1 MIGKKYAFNK
11 LIKLF
16 MLAMQQVT
24 ERVTDKIRNSELDF
38 IEKIGKESIYKELT
52 YNSEN
57 YNQFLVD
64 ALNAVYSTIIVCMS
78 FFYVWF
84 ISKEAFLIGG
94 VIFVLAGCYVKVTTK
109 ELNGILD
116 EKITD
121 QTYHLK
127 IFNQLLMGFKEL
139 KLNSIMSKSHYN
151 HLQESI
157 EKMNKTNLRA
167 NYYNIEHFYCSFN
180 IVYFTFLGIIVFI
193 LPKISTANTEIILKV
208 LILCIF
214 SSGSVSNVFVY
225 LPLFSELN
233 QIVKRM
239 YMLET
244 SLDAEKNISASHSLI
259 ALDQFIHFNQ
269 IHIENLAYHYHDKN
283 GSVLF
288 TLGPVSFTINKGEI
302 IFVTGGNGSG
312 KSTLVK
318 LIGGLYFPASG
329 NIAIDGIP
337 LTESDYKAYRTLFS
351 IITSDF
357 YLFKRLYGLDSIDE
371 NLIFK
376 YLKTMKLDAKTGI
389 ANKEFTNIQLSTGQ
403 RKRLAM
409 IVSLLHDRQV
419 FILDEWAADQDVSF
433 RKYYYETL
441 LTELKRKGKTL
452 IVVSHDDRFYHLAD
466 KVIKLEYG
474 DSLETQCSASLH
486 KTI

>member
-1 MIGKKYAFNK
+1 M
-11 LIKLF
+11 
-16 MLAMQQVT
+16 
-24 ERVTDKIRNSELDF
+24 
-38 IEKIGKESIYKELT
+38 
-52 YNSEN
+52 
-57 YNQFLVD
+57 
-64 ALNAVYSTIIVCMS
+64 
-78 FFYVWF
+78 
-84 ISKEAFLIGG
+84 
-94 VIFVLAGCYVKVTTK
+94 
-109 ELNGILD
+109 
-116 EKITD
+116 
-121 QTYHLK
+121 
-127 IFNQLLMGFKEL
+127 
-139 KLNSIMSKSHYN
+139 
-151 HLQESI
+151 
-157 EKMNKTNLRA
+157 
-167 NYYNIEHFYCSFN
+167 
-180 IVYFTFLGIIVFI
+180 
-193 LPKISTANTEIILKV
+193 
-208 LILCIF
+208 
-214 SSGSVSNVFVY
+214 
-225 LPLFSELN
+225 
-233 QIVKRM
+233 
-239 YMLET
+239 
-244 SLDAEKNISASHSLI
+244 
-259 ALDQFIHFNQ
+259 
-269 IHIENLAYHYHDKN
+269 AYHYHDKN

-288 TLGPVSFTINKGEI
+288 SLGPVSFTINKGEI

-329 NIAIDGIP
+329 NISIDGTR

-376 YLKTMKLDAKTGI
+376 YLKTMKLETKTGI

-409 IVSLLHDRQV
+409 IVSLLHDRQI